1 MTDTTT
7 MPDVIAAWKIDPLL
21 ASPEIHGGWSDD
33 HDHKTTRYVKATAIP
48 VKPLVWDQ
56 DARFIRLDDTMIFSK
71 GYDYDGLELC
81 REEAH
86 SVVGGY
92 MIWPDSIASDVFN
105 LYCTKDGAYWQDL
118 SRDEAK
124 AASTTHYL
132 AQINATLA
140 DGFTAVMGDV
150 T

>member
-7 MPDVIAAWKIDPLL
+7 MPDVIAAWRFHPSKADD
-21 ASPEIHGGWSDD
+21 AIHGGWSDD
-33 HDHKTTRYVKATAIP
+33 HDRKTTRYVKDTAIP
-48 VKPLVWDQ
+48 VKPIQWDQ
-56 DARFIRLDDTMIFSK
+56 DARFIRLDETMMFSK

-86 SVVGGY
+86 SVVGDY

-105 LYCTKDGAYWQDL
+105 LYCTKDGAYFQDL

-124 AASTTHYL
+124 AAATGHYL
-132 AQINATLA
+132 AQFNATLA
-140 DGFTAVMGDV
+140 DGFTAVMGDG
-150 T
+150 